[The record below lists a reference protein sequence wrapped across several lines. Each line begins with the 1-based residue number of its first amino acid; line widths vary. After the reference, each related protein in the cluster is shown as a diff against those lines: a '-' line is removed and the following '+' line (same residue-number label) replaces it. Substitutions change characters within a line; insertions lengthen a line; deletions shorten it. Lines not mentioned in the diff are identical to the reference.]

1 MAAENEVPKQ
11 RFLLKNHNV
20 RLLIPDVMGFKQVRV
35 SDVRTPN
42 ESVYLPHSSVKGG
55 GFSCKD
61 KSRANN
67 ARKAKASAVRKG
79 QGTSGETFEGIA
91 SYIIKVR
98 PQISFLENVPETESK
113 DYFNEDTLEWES
125 DAEYIK
131 QKFEAHD
138 FFVMTVVLFAEERG
152 SAKRRDRWWAVILDL
167 LPEVATVFSAHLAP

>member
-1 MAAENEVPKQ
+1 M
-11 RFLLKNHNV
+11 
-20 RLLIPDVMGFKQVRV
+20 
-35 SDVRTPN
+35 
-42 ESVYLPHSSVKGG
+42 
-55 GFSCKD
+55 
-61 KSRANN
+61 
-67 ARKAKASAVRKG
+67 RKG